1 MEVHVIQRV
10 TECLGCEVVH
20 QVGPS
25 DAGLGVAGRV
35 HVGAELDRAQRPGQA
50 RC

>member
-20 QVGPS
+20 QVEPPDG
-25 DAGLGVAGRV
+25 GLGVAGRV
-35 HVGAELDRAQRPGQA
+35 HVGDELDRAK
-50 RC
+50 